1 MKKIVKNFNNLV
13 KNTILKVQNK
23 TINKLRISNFSK
35 FFITFISILFLYIF
49 YLLIPLLYDK
59 KWVKDKI
66 QTKLLSEFKLDFN
79 SIDDIS
85 YRILP
90 APHFLIINSKIMMNN
105 SKNKKTIAKIKNL
118 KIFLDQINF
127 LNKKKMNITEMIINN
142 ANFSLSKNDLKI
154 LNDSSNQKL
163 SDKKIKINE
172 SSVFFKNDLDEII
185 TIIKINKGNLF
196 FNSKKIQNQFELNG
210 NVFAIPFTFKL
221 KTKNDLVIEKE
232 FLFQTKTLNL
242 DIFNKHITK
251 KDKSITGSNNILF
264 LNSIIDTKYKLV
276 DKKFVFTSKNSK
288 LNNFKINYAGDLS
301 IDPFELN
308 LDMILNNS
316 KISKLFNFNSILVE
330 FINSGLLFNEN
341 ISLNT
346 SLTVY
351 TKNNDD
357 FFDNAKIYFNILNGK
372 INIDGTKLVNDMGSL
387 KLSNSSLFLQDNKL
401 ILNATFFF
409 DIKNSD
415 RLFSFLNTNKRLRKT
430 IKNIIVNIDYDFL
443 NNEIKFNNVKIDN
456 NKTSDQFMNIID
468 GFRDNNLNNLIK
480 SRRLLNELIAAYSY
494 KG

>member
-13 KNTILKVQNK
+13 KNTIFKVKNK
-23 TINKLRISNFSK
+23 TINKLKISNFNK
-35 FFITFISILFLYIF
+35 FLITFISILFLYIF
-49 YLLIPLLYDK
+49 YLQIPLLYDK
-59 KWVKDKI
+59 DWVKDKI
-66 QTKLLSEFKLDFN
+66 QTQLLSEFKINLD

-90 APHFLIINSKIMMNN
+90 APHFLIINSKIIMNN

-127 LNKKKMNITEMIINN
+127 FNKKKMNIIEIIINN
-142 ANFSLSKNDLKI
+142 ANFSLSKNDLKV
-154 LNDSSNQKL
+154 LNDSSNQKF

-172 SSVFFKNDLDEII
+172 SSVFFKNNLDEII
-185 TIIKINKGNLF
+185 TIIKINKSNLF
-196 FNSKKIQNQFELNG
+196 FNNKKIQNQFELNG

-221 KTKNDLVIEKE
+221 NTKNDLIIEKE
-232 FLFQTKTLNL
+232 FLFKAKTLNL
-242 DIFNKHITK
+242 DILNKHITK
-251 KDKSITGSNNILF
+251 KDKSTAGSNSISF
-264 LNSIIDTKYKLV
+264 SNSIIDTRYKLR
-276 DKKFVFTSKNSK
+276 DTKFVFTSKNSK

-372 INIDGTKLVNDMGSL
+372 INIDGTKLVANNMGSL

-415 RLFSFLNTNKRLRKT
+415 RLFSFLSTNKRLRKT

-443 NNEIKFNNVKIDN
+443 KNEIKFNNVKIDN

-480 SRRLLNELIAAYSY
+480 SRRLLNELIKAYV
-494 KG
+494 G

>member
-1 MKKIVKNFNNLV
+1 MG
-13 KNTILKVQNK
+13 IL
-23 TINKLRISNFSK
+23 
-35 FFITFISILFLYIF
+35 
-49 YLLIPLLYDK
+49 
-59 KWVKDKI
+59 
-66 QTKLLSEFKLDFN
+66 
-79 SIDDIS
+79 
-85 YRILP
+85 
-90 APHFLIINSKIMMNN
+90 
-105 SKNKKTIAKIKNL
+105 
-118 KIFLDQINF
+118 
-127 LNKKKMNITEMIINN
+127 
-142 ANFSLSKNDLKI
+142 
-154 LNDSSNQKL
+154 
-163 SDKKIKINE
+163 
-172 SSVFFKNDLDEII
+172 
-185 TIIKINKGNLF
+185 
-196 FNSKKIQNQFELNG
+196 
-210 NVFAIPFTFKL
+210 
-221 KTKNDLVIEKE
+221 
-232 FLFQTKTLNL
+232 
-242 DIFNKHITK
+242 NKHITK
-251 KDKSITGSNNILF
+251 KDKSTAGSNSISF
-264 LNSIIDTKYKLV
+264 SNSIIDTRYKLR

-346 SLTVY
+346 SLTSY

-372 INIDGTKLVNDMGSL
+372 INIDGTKLVVNNMGSL

-409 DIKNSD
+409 DIKDSD

-480 SRRLLNELIAAYSY
+480 SRRLLNELIEAYV
-494 KG
+494 G

>member
-13 KNTILKVQNK
+13 KNTIFKVKNK
-23 TINKLRISNFSK
+23 TINKLKISNFNK
-35 FFITFISILFLYIF
+35 LLITFIGLLFLYIF
-49 YLLIPLLYDK
+49 YLQIPLLYDK
-59 KWVKDKI
+59 DWVKDKI
-66 QTKLLSEFKLDFN
+66 QTQLLSEFKIDLN

-90 APHFLIINSKIMMNN
+90 APHFLIINSKIIMNKP
-105 SKNKKTIAKIKNL
+105 KNKKTIAKIKNL
-118 KIFLDQINF
+118 KIFLNQINF
-127 LNKKKMNITEMIINN
+127 LNKKKIKITEIIINN
-142 ANFSLSKNDLKI
+142 ANFSLSKNDLKVF
-154 LNDSSNQKL
+154 NDSSNQKF

-172 SSVFFKNDLDEII
+172 SSVFFKNNLDEII
-185 TIIKINKGNLF
+185 TIIKINKSNLF
-196 FNSKKIQNQFELNG
+196 FDNKKIQNQFELKG
-210 NVFAIPFTFKL
+210 NVFEIPFTFKL
-221 KTKNDLVIEKE
+221 NTKNDLIIEKE
-232 FLFQTKTLNL
+232 FLFKAKTLNL
-242 DIFNKHITK
+242 DILNKHITK
-251 KDKSITGSNNILF
+251 KDKSTAGSNSISF
-264 LNSIIDTKYKLV
+264 SNSIIDTRYKLR

-316 KISKLFNFNSILVE
+316 KISKLFNFNSILIE

-346 SLTVY
+346 SFTSY

-372 INIDGTKLVNDMGSL
+372 INIDGTKLVVNDMGSL
-387 KLSNSSLFLQDNKL
+387 KLSDSSLFLQDNKL

-409 DIKNSD
+409 DIKDSD

-430 IKNIIVNIDYDFL
+430 IKDIIVNIDYDFL
-443 NNEIKFNNVKIDN
+443 NNKIKFNNVKIDN

-480 SRRLLNELIAAYSY
+480 SRRLLNELIEAYV
-494 KG
+494 G

>member
-13 KNTILKVQNK
+13 KNTIFKVKNK
-23 TINKLRISNFSK
+23 TINKLKISNFNK
-35 FFITFISILFLYIF
+35 FLITFISILFLYIF
-49 YLLIPLLYDK
+49 YLQIPLLYDK
-59 KWVKDKI
+59 DWVKDKI
-66 QTKLLSEFKLDFN
+66 QTQLLSEFKINLN

-90 APHFLIINSKIMMNN
+90 APHFLIINSKIIMNN

-118 KIFLDQINF
+118 KIFLNQINF

-142 ANFSLSKNDLKI
+142 ANFSLSKNDLKV
-154 LNDSSNQKL
+154 LNDSSNQKF

-172 SSVFFKNDLDEII
+172 SSVFFKNNLDEII
-185 TIIKINKGNLF
+185 TIIKINKSNLF
-196 FNSKKIQNQFELNG
+196 FDNKKIQNQFELKG
-210 NVFAIPFTFKL
+210 NVFEIPFNFKL
-221 KTKNDLVIEKE
+221 NTKNDLIIEKE
-232 FLFQTKTLNL
+232 FLFKAKTLNL
-242 DIFNKHITK
+242 DILNKHITK
-251 KDKSITGSNNILF
+251 KDKSTAGSNSISF
-264 LNSIIDTKYKLV
+264 SNSIIDTRYQLR

-346 SLTVY
+346 SLTSY

-372 INIDGTKLVNDMGSL
+372 INIDGTKLVVNNMGSL
-387 KLSNSSLFLQDNKL
+387 KLSDSSLFLQDNKL

-409 DIKNSD
+409 DIKDSD

-480 SRRLLNELIAAYSY
+480 SRRLLNELIAAYR
-494 KG
+494 G

>member
-1 MKKIVKNFNNLV
+1 
-13 KNTILKVQNK
+13 
-23 TINKLRISNFSK
+23 
-35 FFITFISILFLYIF
+35 
-49 YLLIPLLYDK
+49 
-59 KWVKDKI
+59 
-66 QTKLLSEFKLDFN
+66 
-79 SIDDIS
+79 
-85 YRILP
+85 
-90 APHFLIINSKIMMNN
+90 
-105 SKNKKTIAKIKNL
+105 
-118 KIFLDQINF
+118 
-127 LNKKKMNITEMIINN
+127 MIINN
-142 ANFSLSKNDLKI
+142 ANFSLSKNDLKV
-154 LNDSSNQKL
+154 LNDSSNQKF

-172 SSVFFKNDLDEII
+172 SSVFFKNNLDEII
-185 TIIKINKGNLF
+185 TIIKINKSNLF
-196 FNSKKIQNQFELNG
+196 FDNKKIQNQFELKG

-221 KTKNDLVIEKE
+221 NTKNDLIIEKE
-232 FLFQTKTLNL
+232 FLFKAKTLNL
-242 DIFNKHITK
+242 GILNKHITK
-251 KDKSITGSNNILF
+251 KDKSAAGSNSISF
-264 LNSIIDTKYKLV
+264 SNSIIDTRYKLR

-316 KISKLFNFNSILVE
+316 KISKLFNINSILVE

-372 INIDGTKLVNDMGSL
+372 INIDGTKLVVNNMGSL

-409 DIKNSD
+409 DIKDSD

-480 SRRLLNELIAAYSY
+480 SRRLLNELIEAYV
-494 KG
+494 G